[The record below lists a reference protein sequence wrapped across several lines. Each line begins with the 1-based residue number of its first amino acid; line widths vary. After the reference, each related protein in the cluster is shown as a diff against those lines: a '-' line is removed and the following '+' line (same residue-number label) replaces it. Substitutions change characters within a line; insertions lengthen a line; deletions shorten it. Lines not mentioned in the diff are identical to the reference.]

1 MPLSWNEIK
10 TRAVAFSKEWEDET
24 SEDAEAKSFYDG
36 FFNVFGISRRRVAS
50 FEYSVRKADNKQ
62 GFVDLLWKGTILIEH
77 KSRGKDL
84 DKAFKQATDYFPGLK
99 DSELPKYI
107 LVSDFQRFRLFDLDA
122 GTEHEFPLSELVQNV
137 QLFSFIAGYQKR
149 TFKEEDPV
157 NIAAAEL
164 MGELHD
170 QLKEIGYTGHNLEL
184 YLVRLLF
191 CLFADDTGIFEKGI
205 FQEYLT
211 NRTSPDGS
219 DVAHHLAT
227 LFQVLNTP
235 HTARLKNLDENLN
248 AFPYVNGKLF
258 AELIPTAG
266 FDSAMRETLLKCCG
280 LDWGQISPAI
290 FGSLFQSVM
299 NPKERR
305 NLGAHYTSEKNI
317 LKVIKP
323 LFLDE
328 LRQEFQAVRKDRNKL
343 QAFHTK
349 LAKLLFLDPACGCGN
364 FLVIIYRELRLL
376 ELEVIQE
383 LLKGSQ
389 GLQQVT
395 SVNDYVKV
403 NVDQCYGIE
412 VEEFPAQIAQV
423 AMWLIDHQMNMRISE
438 AFGEYYV
445 RLPLVRSAN
454 ITHGNALRIDW
465 KSLSDSFD
473 FIVGNPPFIGSKMMT
488 QEQRD
493 EIKGL
498 FAGNDGAG
506 VLDYVTG
513 WYALASRYI
522 QSRATR
528 AAFVSTNSI
537 AQGEQVGILWKTLL
551 NDYGIIINFAHRT
564 FKWSNEARGVAAVY
578 CVIIGF
584 GKGEISEKRLFE
596 YETVTSEPHEIAV
609 RNINPYL
616 IEGSNIIIQSRSISI
631 SDIPKIKFGNQPID
645 GGYLL
650 FSDEEKDELLNKEPK
665 AEKFIRRFVG
675 SYEFINNVNRWCLWL
690 NNAKPEEIRALPKV
704 REILEQVKQFRLS
717 SNRKVTRDLALTPS
731 LFAFIS
737 HTESTYIIIPSVS
750 SERRRYIPIGFM
762 PPNVIAS
769 NLCLIIPDASLY
781 HFGILTSEMHMT
793 WVRYV
798 CGRLKSDYRYS
809 NSIVYNNFPFPEDLT
824 EKQREA
830 VEKAAQN
837 VLDARAQFPDSSLA
851 DLYDPLT
858 MPPALAKAHREL
870 DKAVDQ
876 CYRPQPFPG
885 EAKRIE
891 FLFERYEKLTAGM
904 FAEGKKKGKRSEVKG

>member
-10 TRAVAFSKEWEDET
+10 TRAVAFSKEWEHET

-84 DKAFKQATDYFPGLK
+84 AKAFKQATDYFPGLK

-122 GTEHEFPLSELVQNV
+122 GTDHEFQLSELANNV

-157 NIAAAEL
+157 NMAAAEL
-164 MGELHD
+164 MGQLHD
-170 QLKEIGYTGHNLEL
+170 RLKDIGYTGHNLEL

-205 FQEYLT
+205 FQEYLS
-211 NRTSPDGS
+211 NRTSQDGT
-219 DVAHHLAT
+219 DVAYHLAT

-235 HTARLKNLDENLN
+235 HAERLKNLDENLN

-266 FDSAMRETLLKCCG
+266 FDSQMRETLLKCCG

-328 LRQEFQAVRKDRNKL
+328 LRREFDQVRKERNRL
-343 QAFHTK
+343 QGFHTK
-349 LAKLLFLDPACGCGN
+349 LAKLLFFDPACGCGN
-364 FLVIIYRELRLL
+364 FLVITYRELRLL

-383 LLKGSQ
+383 ILKGSE

-403 NVDQCYGIE
+403 NVDQLYGIE
-412 VEEFPAQIAQV
+412 LEEFPAQIAQV

-445 RLPLVRSAN
+445 RLPLQKSAN

-465 KSLSDSFD
+465 SSLSNSFD
-473 FIVGNPPFIGSKMMT
+473 CILGNPPFVGSKMMT

-493 EIKGL
+493 EIKEL
-498 FAGNDGAG
+498 FTGNDGAG

-522 QSRATR
+522 QGRETR
-528 AAFVSTNSI
+528 VAFVSTNSI

-551 NDYGIIINFAHRT
+551 NDYGITIHFAHRT
-564 FKWSNEARGVAAVY
+564 FKWSNEGRGVAAVY

-584 GKGEISEKRLFE
+584 GKSEVSAKRLFE
-596 YETVTSEPHEIAV
+596 YETVASEPHEIPA

-616 IEGSNIIIQSRSISI
+616 VEGSNILIQKRSEPLC
-631 SDIPKIKFGNQPID
+631 DVPKIHFGNMPLD
-645 GGYLL
+645 GGWLL
-650 FSDEEKDELLNKEPK
+650 LTDEEEEELVRKEPGAK
-665 AEKFIRRFVG
+665 KFIRRFMG
-675 SYEFINNVNRWCLWL
+675 AEEFINNKTRWCLWL
-690 NNAKPEEIRALPKV
+690 VDASPTELRQLPEIMKRVQGVKEFREASVAPSTRKLAATPALFRDRKQPTSSYLIVPK
-704 REILEQVKQFRLS
+704 
-717 SNRKVTRDLALTPS
+717 
-731 LFAFIS
+731 
-737 HTESTYIIIPSVS
+737 VS
-750 SERRRYIPIGFM
+750 SERRHFIPIGFVH
-762 PPNVIAS
+762 PDVVVSDLCFILPHG
-769 NLCLIIPDASLY
+769 NLHL
-781 HFGILTSEMHMT
+781 FGILSSTMHMT
-793 WVRYV
+793 WVRYT

-809 NSIVYNNFPFPEDLT
+809 KDVVYNNFPFPESPT
-824 EKQREA
+824 EKQRVG
-830 VEKAAQN
+830 VEKAAQK
-837 VLDARAQFPDSSLA
+837 VLDVRGEFPGSSLA

-858 MPPALAKAHREL
+858 MPPALSKAHREL

-876 CYRPQPFPG
+876 CYRPQPFAS

-891 FLFERYEKLTAGM
+891 FLFEQYEKLTAGM
-904 FAEGKKKGKRSEVKG
+904 FAGGRKKGKK